1 MTDSSDTP
9 DKPKVTIV
17 SWLARQK
24 EVIVLIMFFVG
35 GVVFLYV
42 NFVTQNQIKVLTCSL
57 GVQVKLLAESADL
70 RERQRQRAMLTEQIF
85 IMSLASADLSDHE
98 KELLAHLRKSEKAEA
113 DAATAINGKL
123 AGLTEELGKC

>member
-35 GVVFLYV
+35 GGVFLYV

-57 GVQVKLLAESADL
+57 GVQVKLLAETAHPLKYLRADHFRL
-70 RERQRQRAMLTEQIF
+70 QRQGYRGESLTPANVPWI
-85 IMSLASADLSDHE
+85 SVS
-98 KELLAHLRKSEKAEA
+98 R
-113 DAATAINGKL
+113 
-123 AGLTEELGKC
+123 